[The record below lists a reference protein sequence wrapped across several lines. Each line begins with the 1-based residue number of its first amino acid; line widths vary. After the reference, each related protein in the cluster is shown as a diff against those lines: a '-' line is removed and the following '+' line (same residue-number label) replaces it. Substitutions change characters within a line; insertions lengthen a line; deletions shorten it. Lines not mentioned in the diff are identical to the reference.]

1 MIVKE
6 ELIRRFV
13 ESVEDISN
21 HGIVICPKSDG
32 TAESEKMVADLAAMK
47 IYDGPEDIADAIR
60 SLADALERLK
70 GE

>member
-1 MIVKE
+1 MKE

-13 ESVEDISN
+13 ESVEEISN

-32 TAESEKMVADLAAMK
+32 TAEPEKMVADLAAMK
-47 IYDGPEDIADAIR
+47 ISDGLEDIAYAIR

-70 GE
+70 EE